1 LKALKKKFRPEFN
14 RIDEAIILILTEQDI
29 HKIIYVEIAK
39 LENRLK
45 DMKFKLKINKSAN
58 GFQTEGY
65 DELYG
70 ARPLTR
76 AIQHYVEDPIA
87 DEILNGSLKKVILLT
102 LPSIKTKKKLLLKVL
117 NQND

>member
-1 LKALKKKFRPEFN
+1 MMNF
-14 RIDEAIILILTEQDI
+14 
-29 HKIIYVEIAK
+29 
-39 LENRLK
+39 
-45 DMKFKLKINKSAN
+45 
-58 GFQTEGY
+58 
-65 DELYG
+65 G

-117 NQND
+117 NLK